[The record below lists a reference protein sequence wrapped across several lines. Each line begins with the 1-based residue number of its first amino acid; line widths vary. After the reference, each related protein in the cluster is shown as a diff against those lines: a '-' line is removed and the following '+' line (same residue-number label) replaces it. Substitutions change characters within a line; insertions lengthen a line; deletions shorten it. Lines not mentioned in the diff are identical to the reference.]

1 MNWAGVGV
9 GVEDRR
15 AREGRYIVRILY
27 SILETYCSIARRYG
41 GSESIV

>member
-1 MNWAGVGV
+1 LELEIGEQERGA
-9 GVEDRR
+9 
-15 AREGRYIVRILY
+15 YIVRILY